1 LENIQYYSDLT
12 KQKNKGYIDM
22 KMDLL
27 LPTSL
32 SEIPLSR
39 YQNFIKTKEASN
51 DDEFIA
57 QKMIQIFCGIDL
69 KDVGKIKMKHLNELI
84 AHFTKV
90 FSEKPKLIRQF
101 KIKDIEFG
109 FIPKLD
115 EITFGEYVDLEHHLQ
130 NWSTY
135 HKAMAVMY
143 RPIAERQKDKYTI
156 VDYEPNEDMQE
167 LMKFAPLD
175 VAISSSVFFWTI
187 AQELQQRTINFLQ
200 KELKMMMDSN
210 NIAKEKILE
219 GNGDGIIA
227 SMQSLKEICA
237 SSMRLANTD
246 LLNVLPISH
255 SKSKKTKSKQTNLNN
270 K

>member
-1 LENIQYYSDLT
+1 
-12 KQKNKGYIDM
+12 M
-22 KMDLL
+22 KLDLL

-39 YQNFIKTKEASN
+39 YQQFIKTKEASN

-101 KIKDIEFG
+101 KIKDVEFG

-130 NWSTY
+130 NWKTY

-143 RPIAERQKDKYTI
+143 RPIKEKHKNTYTI
-156 VDYEPNEDMQE
+156 VDYEPNEDMQD

-175 VAISSSVFFWTI
+175 VAISSSVFFWTLGS
-187 AQELQQRTINFLQ
+187 ELLNLTINYLQ
-200 KELKMMMDSN
+200 KELKTMSSN
-210 NIAKEKILE
+210 STAKGNNLAN
-219 GNGDGIIA
+219 NGDGIIQ
-227 SMQSLKEICA
+227 SMHSLKA
-237 SSMRLANTD
+237 MLPDLTKLQATD
-246 LLNVLPISH
+246 LLNVSPISH

>member
-1 LENIQYYSDLT
+1 
-12 KQKNKGYIDM
+12 M
-22 KMDLL
+22 KLDLL

-84 AHFTKV
+84 NHFTKV

-130 NWSTY
+130 NWKTY

-143 RPIAERQKDKYTI
+143 RPIKEKHGNTYTI
-156 VDYEPNEDMQE
+156 VDYEPNEDMQD

-175 VAISSSVFFWTI
+175 VAISSSVFFWTLGS
-187 AQELQQRTINFLQ
+187 ELLNLTINYLQ
-200 KELKMMMDSN
+200 KELTMMTSSS
-210 NIAKEKILE
+210 IAKDKTLAN
-219 GNGDGIIA
+219 NGDGIIQ
-227 SMQSLKEICA
+227 SMHSLKEMLPDLTKLQA
-237 SSMRLANTD
+237 TD

>member
-1 LENIQYYSDLT
+1 
-12 KQKNKGYIDM
+12 M
-22 KMDLL
+22 KLDLL

-39 YQNFIKTKEASN
+39 YQQFVKTKEASN

-84 AHFTKV
+84 THFTKV
-90 FSEKPKLIRQF
+90 FSEKPKLIRRF

-115 EITFGEYVDLEHHLQ
+115 EITFGEYVDLENHLQ
-130 NWSTY
+130 NWKTY

-143 RPIAERQKDKYTI
+143 RPIKEKNKDTYTI
-156 VDYEPNEDMQE
+156 VDYEPNEDMQD

-175 VAISSSVFFWTI
+175 VAISSSVFFWTLGS
-187 AQELQQRTINFLQ
+187 ELLNLTINYLQ
-200 KELKMMMDSN
+200 KELKTMTSN
-210 NIAKEKILE
+210 SIAKDKTFQD
-219 GNGDGIIA
+219 NGDGIIQ
-227 SMQSLKEICA
+227 SMHSLKEMLPDLTKLQA
-237 SSMRLANTD
+237 TD

>member
-156 VDYEPNEDMQE
+156 VEYEPNEDMQE

>member
-1 LENIQYYSDLT
+1 
-12 KQKNKGYIDM
+12 M
-22 KMDLL
+22 KLDLL

-39 YQNFIKTKEASN
+39 YQQFIKTKEASN

-101 KIKDIEFG
+101 KIKNIEFG

-130 NWSTY
+130 NWKTY

-143 RPIAERQKDKYTI
+143 RPIKEKHENTYTI
-156 VDYEPNEDMQE
+156 VNYEPNEDMQD

-175 VAISSSVFFWTI
+175 VAISSSVFFWTLGS
-187 AQELQQRTINFLQ
+187 ELLNLTINYLQ
-200 KELKMMMDSN
+200 NELKTMTSSSTAKGN
-210 NIAKEKILE
+210 NLVN
-219 GNGDGIIA
+219 NGDGIIQ
-227 SMQSLKEICA
+227 SMHLLKEMLPDLTKLQA
-237 SSMRLANTD
+237 TD
-246 LLNVLPISH
+246 LLNVSPILP

>member
-1 LENIQYYSDLT
+1 
-12 KQKNKGYIDM
+12 M
-22 KMDLL
+22 KVDLL

-39 YQNFIKTKEASN
+39 YQKFVKTREASN
-51 DDEFIA
+51 DEEFIA

-69 KDVGKIKMKHLNELI
+69 SEVGKIKMKDLNGLI
-84 AHFTKV
+84 THFTKV
-90 FSEKPKLIRQF
+90 FSEKPKLVRHF

-130 NWSTY
+130 NWKTY

-143 RPIAERQKDKYTI
+143 RPIKEKHKNTYTI
-156 VDYEPNEDMQE
+156 VDYEPNEDMQD

-175 VAISSSVFFWTI
+175 VAISSSVFFWTLGS
-187 AQELQQRTINFLQ
+187 ELLNLTINYLQ
-200 KELKMMMDSN
+200 KELKTMTSSS
-210 NIAKEKILE
+210 IAKDKTFQD
-219 GNGDGIIA
+219 NGDGIIQ
-227 SMQSLKEICA
+227 SMHLLKEMLPDLTKLQA
-237 SSMRLANTD
+237 TD
-246 LLNVLPISH
+246 LLNVSPILP
-255 SKSKKTKSKQTNLNN
+255 SKNKKTKSKQTNLNN

>member
-1 LENIQYYSDLT
+1 
-12 KQKNKGYIDM
+12 M
-22 KMDLL
+22 KLDLL

-39 YQNFIKTKEASN
+39 YQQFIKTKEASN

-130 NWSTY
+130 NWKTY

-143 RPIAERQKDKYTI
+143 RPIKEKHKNTYTI
-156 VDYEPNEDMQE
+156 VDYEPNEDRQE

-187 AQELQQRTINFLQ
+187 ANELMKLTLSYLQ
-200 KELKMMMDSN
+200 KELKTMTSSSTAKDN
-210 NIAKEKILE
+210 NLAN
-219 GNGDGIIA
+219 NGDGIIQ
-227 SMQSLKEICA
+227 SMRSLKEMLPDLTKLQA
-237 SSMRLANTD
+237 TD
-246 LLNVLPISH
+246 LLNVSPILP
-255 SKSKKTKSKQTNLNN
+255 SKNKKTKSKQTNLNN

>member
-1 LENIQYYSDLT
+1 
-12 KQKNKGYIDM
+12 M
-22 KMDLL
+22 KLDLL

-39 YQNFIKTKEASN
+39 YQQFIKTKEASN

-101 KIKDIEFG
+101 KIKNIEFG

-130 NWSTY
+130 NWKTY

-143 RPIAERQKDKYTI
+143 RPIKEKHGNTYTI
-156 VDYEPNEDMQE
+156 VNYEPNEDMQD

-175 VAISSSVFFWTI
+175 VAISSSVFFWTLGS
-187 AQELQQRTINFLQ
+187 ELLNLTINYLQ
-200 KELKMMMDSN
+200 NELKTMTSSSTAKGN
-210 NIAKEKILE
+210 NLVN
-219 GNGDGIIA
+219 NGDGIIQ
-227 SMQSLKEICA
+227 SMHLLKEMLPDLTKLQA
-237 SSMRLANTD
+237 TD
-246 LLNVLPISH
+246 LLNVSPILP
-255 SKSKKTKSKQTNLNN
+255 SKNKKTKSKQTNLNN

>member
-1 LENIQYYSDLT
+1 
-12 KQKNKGYIDM
+12 M
-22 KMDLL
+22 KLDLL

-39 YQNFIKTKEASN
+39 YQQFIKTKEASN

-84 AHFTKV
+84 NHFTKV

-101 KIKDIEFG
+101 KIKNIEFG

-130 NWSTY
+130 NWKTY

-143 RPIAERQKDKYTI
+143 RPIKEKHGNTYTI
-156 VDYEPNEDMQE
+156 VDYEPNEDMQD

-175 VAISSSVFFWTI
+175 VAISSSVFFWTLGS
-187 AQELQQRTINFLQ
+187 ELMNLTISYLQ
-200 KELKMMMDSN
+200 KELTMMTNSN
-210 NIAKEKILE
+210 SIAKDNNLAN
-219 GNGDGIIA
+219 NGDGIIQ
-227 SMQSLKEICA
+227 SMHSLKEMLPDLTKLQA
-237 SSMRLANTD
+237 TD
-246 LLNVLPISH
+246 LLNVSPISH
-255 SKSKKTKSKQTNLNN
+255 SKNKKTKSKQTNLNN